1 VILVDTS
8 VWSLAFRRNKS
19 GSAEF
24 GDAEVLRRLIAGD
37 ESIGLPGIVLQEL
50 LSGVREELQFE
61 KLRRAMAGFPI
72 VLATKR
78 AHIEAAQIANRCRRS
93 GVVVS
98 TVDCLIAA
106 IAIEHKAQL
115 FTTDKDF
122 TRIAENCALT
132 IFQNE

>member
-1 VILVDTS
+1 MLIPPFGLLLFEEI
-8 VWSLAFRRNKS
+8 SL

-24 GDAEVLRRLIAGD
+24 GDAEVLRRLIAAD
-37 ESIGLPGIVLQEL
+37 ESIGLPGNVLQEL

-122 TRIAENCALT
+122 TRIAENCVLT
-132 IFQNE
+132 IFENE